1 MSRDRK
7 PPPPPLPRLP
17 CRQRSLS
24 TTSATPAPLSPA
36 YRLDER
42 ARTITD
48 SMYAYGTERED
59 RLLAVQEAWRYSR
72 RCAGEVASLRTA
84 VAQEPDNLSLRVK
97 LNEAERRRREA
108 KMHEELAKHA
118 LSSPTMQGPSVH
130 PCDDDELDEPRRAR
144 ELPSASSL
152 VPADPP
158 PPYRSPFSSRTPSPS
173 GSPVPTPARRPT
185 RLSFSRASLSTST
198 PSSSRPPS
206 PVLRARPLSI
216 ATPLSTS
223 TPLSDPLPSLT
234 SFPSHQCLV
243 TSRLAIPDSFVVEE
257 LGLIQVATP
266 NLTDLAAIKTLLRV
280 EGVRR
285 GAHAVLGVQTKAW
298 EGAGGGLTGVGRAVR
313 LRKG

>member
-7 PPPPPLPRLP
+7 LPPPPLPRLP

-24 TTSATPAPLSPA
+24 TTSATAAPLSPA
-36 YRLDER
+36 YRLADR
-42 ARTITD
+42 TRTITD
-48 SMYAYGTERED
+48 SMQAYSSERED
-59 RLLAVQEAWRYSR
+59 RLLAVQEAWRHSR

-108 KMHEELAKHA
+108 KMHEELAKYA
-118 LSSPTMQGPSVH
+118 LSSPTMQGPPVH
-130 PCDDDELDEPRRAR
+130 GCDDVDLDEPAR
-144 ELPSASSL
+144 GRDTASSL

-158 PPYRSPFSSRTPSPS
+158 PPYRSPFNSRTPSPN
-173 GSPVPTPARRPT
+173 GSPVAAPARRPT
-185 RLSFSRASLSTST
+185 RLSFSRASFSTST

-206 PVLRARPLSI
+206 PVLRARPVSMV
-216 ATPLSTS
+216 AAPLSSS
-223 TPLSDPLPSLT
+223 TPLSDPLPSLA
-234 SFPSHQCLV
+234 SFPSHHCVV
-243 TSRLAIPDSFVVEE
+243 TSRLAIPDFFVVEE

-313 LRKG
+313 LRKS

>member
-42 ARTITD
+42 TRTITD
-48 SMYAYGTERED
+48 SMHADSTERED
-59 RLLAVQEAWRYSR
+59 RLLAVQDAWRHSR

-84 VAQEPDNLSLRVK
+84 VAHEPDNLNLRVK

-108 KMHEELAKHA
+108 KMLEELAKHA
-118 LSSPTMQGPSVH
+118 LSSPTMQGPPVH
-130 PCDDDELDEPRRAR
+130 AVDDADLDEPARGLDRAS
-144 ELPSASSL
+144 PI

-158 PPYRSPFSSRTPSPS
+158 PPYRSPFNSRTPSPN
-173 GSPVPTPARRPT
+173 GSPVPTSARRPT
-185 RLSFSRASLSTST
+185 RVSFSRASFTTST

-206 PVLRARPLSI
+206 PVLRARPVSMI
-216 ATPLSTS
+216 AAPLSTS
-223 TPLSDPLPSLT
+223 TPLSDPLPSLA
-234 SFPSHQCLV
+234 SFPPHHCVV
-243 TSRLAIPDSFVVEE
+243 TSRLAVPDFFVADE

-266 NLTDLAAIKTLLRV
+266 NLTDLSAIKTLLRV

-285 GAHAVLGVQTKAW
+285 GAHAVLGVQTKVW